1 MNVLQINT
9 NVTTN
14 ASTPSDLSDA
24 HVQMVIT
31 KWELSVWVRKLCIGL
46 MLFTL
51 LLYIDIALL
60 IINEMTKIT
69 RINNI
74 VNIIKIVIY
83 IINRISLI
91 SIIINIVMNAIK
103 IIISII
109 NSVIINIITASS
121 SSSPSSSSPSS
132 PSSPHHHHHHR
143 IITIINTII
152 NIVLKTTITTLVINY
167 LRCLESIPSPF
178 RHRRMP
184 LQPIHLR
191 IWTSM
196 YQHTRRLHMQMSNG
210 IHLRQGKETMCWLVS
225 FFLLFTKN

>member
-1 MNVLQINT
+1 MNVRTTHVKWAAPTCQAHTHANAKKDLSLIKKPRNVLVCTHLLINNPPYYLRIVWSVYEDLLSEILNPIFVALQMMMNVLQINT

-31 KWELSVWVRKLCIGL
+31 KWELSVWVRTLCIGL
-46 MLFTL
+46 MLFAL

-103 IIISII
+103 IIISVI

-121 SSSPSSSSPSS
+121 SSSP
-132 PSSPHHHHHHR
+132 HHHHHQH
-143 IITIINTII
+143 NHQH
-152 NIVLKTTITTLVINY
+152 
-167 LRCLESIPSPF
+167 SPQNN
-178 RHRRMP
+178 HNHP
-184 LQPIHLR
+184 C
-191 IWTSM
+191 
-196 YQHTRRLHMQMSNG
+196 Y
-210 IHLRQGKETMCWLVS
+210 
-225 FFLLFTKN
+225 